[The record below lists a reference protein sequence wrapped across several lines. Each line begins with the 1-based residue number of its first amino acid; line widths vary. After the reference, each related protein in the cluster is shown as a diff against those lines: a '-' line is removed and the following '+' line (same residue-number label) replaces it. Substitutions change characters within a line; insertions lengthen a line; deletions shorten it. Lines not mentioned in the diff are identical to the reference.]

1 MAFSAND
8 IIITG
13 KDGVLRGSV
22 GVRTP
27 TDHIKEAKTTSNA
40 VGDRLEY
47 TESRIPSSSRGSMLD
62 SAEAA
67 YISVL
72 EDNLLLIFPSRKS
85 PPQSDRVRLVPVFKF
100 SLISWGIS
108 L

>member
-1 MAFSAND
+1 VVFPTKSISPLKENELTSCVAFSAND

-40 VGDRLEY
+40 VRDRLEY

-85 PPQSDRVRLVPVFKF
+85 PAPV
-100 SLISWGIS
+100 G
-108 L
+108 